1 MVLRLMATKFIGGT
15 CSICTRKSILHP
27 KPFGGLPLPGK
38 AATVFLQAR
47 STRAARGAAEANTEG
62 EEAMAAFTHV
72 TVGTN
77 DLAKARAFYDSVLA
91 PLGLKRLKDLG
102 DRGSIWGQSAEEFFV
117 LTPADGKPACPANGG
132 TVSFEAP
139 SRAAVSAFHKAA
151 LAAGGKDEGAV
162 GPRGFWPNAYAGY
175 VRDLDGNKL
184 AAYCR
189 KAE

>member
-1 MVLRLMATKFIGGT
+1 VRNSNLPASNRRKEEIMAI
-15 CSICTRKSILHP
+15 
-27 KPFGGLPLPGK
+27 
-38 AATVFLQAR
+38 
-47 STRAARGAAEANTEG
+47 
-62 EEAMAAFTHV
+62 FTHV
-72 TVGTN
+72 AVGTN

-91 PLGLKRLKDLG
+91 PLGYKRLKDFG
-102 DRGSIWGQSAEEFFV
+102 DGGSCWGQTTEEFMV
-117 LTPADGKPACPANGG
+117 LKPADGKPATFANGG

-139 SRAAVSAFHKAA
+139 SRAAVAAFHKAA

-189 KAE
+189 NPE